1 MPKRYETTQE
11 DAEIAL
17 PIELGF

>member
-11 DAEIAL
+11 NAEIAP
-17 PIELGF
+17 PIWLGF

>member
-11 DAEIAL
+11 DAKIAL

>member
-11 DAEIAL
+11 DAEIPL
-17 PIELGF
+17 PIKLEF

>member
-17 PIELGF
+17 PIELDV